1 MQPAAECLW
10 GSAIAL
16 DYRMIDRED
25 IVLLVRGLAWMVT
38 ALLAGATVGATVG
51 LAVLMFRIVGG

>member
-1 MQPAAECLW
+1 
-10 GSAIAL
+10 
-16 DYRMIDRED
+16 MIDRED

-51 LAVLMFRIVGG
+51 LAGLMFRIVGG